1 MSLAYLL
8 VSHGSRDLRSK
19 VGLLSL
25 AQLVRQQLTS
35 RKSAGKISSIGDKFY
50 TTAVLT
56 QDPSP
61 LVGTACLEL
70 SQQQL
75 DETICQFALEAR
87 SLGLKSVEILPLF
100 LLPGVHVTEDLPNEF
115 ALARQK
121 LEGKIEIDLQP
132 YLGAHPGMKTI
143 LAKQFDRLAAD
154 GRILLSHGS
163 RRTGSTRPIET
174 IASKLQAIPA
184 YWSISPSLEMQVET
198 LVKAGKNTIAILPYF
213 LFAGGITDAIA
224 DKVKQLR
231 SQFPQTQLLLGE
243 PIGASEYLANL
254 IVESLEIRTLPR

>member
-8 VSHGSRDLRSK
+8 VSHGSRDIRPQIS
-19 VGLLSL
+19 LLSL
-25 AQLVRQQLTS
+25 AQMVRQQLTS
-35 RKSAGKISSIGDKFY
+35 RTSADKISPIPDKLS

-56 QDPSP
+56 QYRSP

-75 DETICQFALEAR
+75 HETICQFALEAR

-100 LLPGVHVTEDLPNEF
+100 LLPGVHVTEDLPNHI

-121 LEGKIEIDLQP
+121 LEGKIEIHLQP
-132 YLGAHPGMKTI
+132 YLGTYPAIKTI

-163 RRTGSTRPIET
+163 RRAGSTQPIET
-174 IASKLQAIPA
+174 IAASLQAIPA
-184 YWSISPSLEMQVET
+184 YRSIAPSLEMQVET

-224 DKVKQLR
+224 DNVKQLP
-231 SQFPQTQLLLGE
+231 SQFPQTQLLLGQ
-243 PIGASEYLANL
+243 PIGASADLANL
-254 IVESLEIRTLPR
+254 IVRSLEI